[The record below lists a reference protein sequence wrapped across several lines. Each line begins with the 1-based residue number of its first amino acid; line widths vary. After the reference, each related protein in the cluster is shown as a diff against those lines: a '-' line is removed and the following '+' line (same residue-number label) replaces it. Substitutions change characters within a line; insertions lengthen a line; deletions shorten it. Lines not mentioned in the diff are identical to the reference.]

1 MKHRRDRKV
10 TTLETS
16 LMRGLG
22 LKDVRELDQLL
33 AQPISQEA
41 ASRSES
47 PDEEYELAERMYEE
61 GDRRR
66 DAEKRFEALSSSRYI
81 N

>member
-1 MKHRRDRKV
+1 M